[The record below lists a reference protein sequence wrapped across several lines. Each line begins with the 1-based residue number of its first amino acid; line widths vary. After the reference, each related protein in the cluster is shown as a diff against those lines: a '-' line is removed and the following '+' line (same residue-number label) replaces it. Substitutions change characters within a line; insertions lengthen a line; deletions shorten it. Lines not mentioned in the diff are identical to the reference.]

1 MFVRTTFF
9 VALLAALIIGAG
21 CNGGS
26 KAVKVTPQTVPE
38 PRPIVNTAD
47 NPDGGVV
54 TDDAQRDYLSALEL
68 LTVHFDY
75 DSYNLTPEA
84 LDILSSNSELL
95 ARRAGAIIRVEGH
108 CDERGTEEYN
118 MSLGYKRAQAVREYL
133 VKYGIDPSNVS
144 IISFGESRPV
154 DPAHQETAWR
164 KNRRA
169 DFVVLSQ

>member
-1 MFVRTTFF
+1 MFVRTAFF
-9 VALLAALIIGAG
+9 SALLAGLIITAG
-21 CNGGS
+21 CGGGN
-26 KAVKVTPQTVPE
+26 KAVKISPQTVPE

-47 NPDGGVV
+47 NPSGAEMR
-54 TDDAQRDYLSALEL
+54 DDTQFDYLSNLEL

-84 LDILSSNSELL
+84 LDILSSNSEAL
-95 ARRAGAIIRVEGH
+95 ARRPGAVIRVEGH

-133 VKYGIDPSNVS
+133 VQYGIDPSTVS

-154 DPAHQETAWR
+154 DPSHRETAWR